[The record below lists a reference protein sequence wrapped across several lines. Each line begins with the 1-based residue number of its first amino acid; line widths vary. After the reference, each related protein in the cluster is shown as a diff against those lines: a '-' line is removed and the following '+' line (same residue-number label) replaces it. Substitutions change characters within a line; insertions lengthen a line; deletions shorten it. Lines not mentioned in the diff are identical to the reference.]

1 MATESKDTLVV
12 IAEELGKALQP
23 LEAAASSPGALRDFL
38 EELGWNVAVVPNSIS
53 ALKAPVTQATQLGTG
68 NTAVSA
74 DSVQQ
79 LITAVRAAFEAV
91 AKLGTAGDLANDMKD
106 ELPGQLL
113 EYLLVEYLIKNQPRF
128 GELLRSLGIIR
139 MELVAASGSRV
150 AYLRR
155 TFAFA
160 EFANLFN
167 DPLTFFKNAF
177 KWGESNFKGPEWVES
192 LARLFESWGF
202 QWQVENLSPA
212 ALAKLTENSINA
224 ATDFVS
230 SLRIYFIKSENDP
243 LSFNAGVG
251 VFLLPE
257 TASAKPGFAVMPFF
271 SGSFEQ
277 SIDIT
282 QKLSLVI
289 KTAIDAKG
297 GIGIIVR
304 PGKDISA
311 FAGLDTGTP
320 TTITGLISLLF
331 ALKGGT
337 TPFILIGKRDASR
350 LEIGGVS
357 AEGGTRFHS
366 GGKFEVFTEFGVKGG
381 KIVIKADGADG
392 FLATL
397 LPGDGINIDF
407 ELVVGFS
414 TTKGLYFGGSGGL
427 EIQLPA
433 HIQLGP
439 IEITSA
445 LIALKPKDGEFPLEL
460 AATIKGDLS
469 VLKATVENVGMKAIF
484 TFPADGKGNLGPVNL
499 ALGFRPPNGVGLAV
513 DAGVVKGGGYLFFD
527 FDKGEYAGA
536 LELTF
541 SEVISLKAIGIINTK
556 MPDGSPGFSL
566 LIIITAEF
574 GTGIQ
579 LGFGFVLLG
588 VGGLIGLN
596 RTMNLQALAEGVR
609 TGGINSVMFPTNIIE
624 NAPRI
629 ISDLR
634 SYFPV
639 EEGKFLIGP
648 MAKLGWG
655 TPALISVSLGII
667 IEIPGNIAIVGILKI
682 ALPTEEAALIKLQVN
697 FIGAIEFD
705 KSRMWFFASLYD
717 SRVIFITIEGEMGL
731 LIAWSSDANFVV
743 SMGGFHPA
751 FKPPP
756 LPFPSPVRLAFNI
769 LDQPLAKVRIFGY
782 FAVTSNT
789 VQFGARA
796 ELMFGF
802 SACKIEGHIGFDALF
817 QFSPFYFII
826 QVSASLSVKVFGAG
840 LFSVSVRMSLEGPT
854 PYRAKGTGTISI
866 LFFDFDVD
874 FDETWGESQNTTLP
888 PIEIM
893 PRVREEFNKL
903 ENWKAV
909 LPAGNNLLVTL
920 RKIDES
926 TELVLH
932 PVGTLQI
939 SQRYVPLGLTIDK
952 LGSQKT
958 ADVKKIVVAVSDASG
973 LAKLSDLKESFAMA
987 QFQEMKNEE
996 KLSRPSFQ
1004 KEDSGVE
1011 LSAAGQQIKTGKATR
1026 RVVRYELI
1034 IVDNN
1039 FKHYLKK
1046 FFSFFSALLFS
1057 HFLRNNAVARSA
1069 VSAATK
1075 KKLNPFDEKIKTGQE
1090 GYAVASAIDN
1100 KAFGGKTFASE
1111 ALAREYMAEQVAKD
1125 PNLKESL
1132 HILPQHELNTAA

>member
-1 MATESKDTLVV
+1 MEEKDTLVV

-23 LEAAASSPGALRDFL
+23 LESAATTPAALRDFL
-38 EELGWNVAVVPNSIS
+38 EDLGWNLTTVPASIT
-53 ALKAPVTQATQLGTG
+53 ALKAPVEQAARLGTG
-68 NTAVSA
+68 NTEVSS

-79 LITAVRAAFEAV
+79 LITAVRAAFEGV
-91 AKLGTAGDLANDMKD
+91 AKLNTAGDLANDMKND
-106 ELPGQLL
+106 LPGQLL
-113 EYLLVEYLIKNQPRF
+113 QYLLVEYLLKNQSGF
-128 GELLRSLGIIR
+128 GQLLRALGIIR
-139 MELVAASGSRV
+139 LELIPAQTGRV

-155 TFAFA
+155 TFVFS
-160 EFANLFN
+160 EFANFFS

-177 KWGESNFKGPEWVES
+177 HWGQSNFRGGEWVDAIS
-192 LARLFESWGF
+192 QLFESWGF
-202 QWQVENLSPA
+202 QWQIENLTDN
-212 ALAKLTENSINA
+212 ALAELTKNSLNPA
-224 ATDFVS
+224 NDFIS
-230 SLRIYFIKSENDP
+230 SLKIYFIRSENDP
-243 LSFNAGVG
+243 LDLNAGVG
-251 VFLLPE
+251 LSLLPE
-257 TASAKPGFAVMPFF
+257 TATDKPGLAIMPFF
-271 SGSFEQ
+271 AGEFEQ
-277 SIDIT
+277 SISIT
-282 QKLSLVI
+282 EKLSLAI

-297 GIGIIVR
+297 GIGIIIR
-304 PGKDISA
+304 PGKEISA
-311 FAGLDTGTP
+311 FVGLNNGTP
-320 TTITGLISLLF
+320 GNITGVLSLLF
-331 ALKGGT
+331 GLNGESD
-337 TPFILIGKRDASR
+337 PYILIGKRDASR

-357 AEGGTRFHS
+357 TEGGTRFHS
-366 GGKFEVFTEFGVKGG
+366 GGKFEVFTEFGIHQG
-381 KIVIKADGADG
+381 KIVIKGDNESDG
-392 FLATL
+392 FLAKL
-397 LPGDGINIDF
+397 MPEDGINVDF
-407 ELVVGFS
+407 DMVLGFS
-414 TTKGLYFGGSGGL
+414 TTKGFYFGGSGGL

-439 IEITSA
+439 VEITSA
-445 LIALKPKDGEFPLEL
+445 MIALKPKEGEFPLEL
-460 AATIKGDLS
+460 TATIKGDLS
-469 VLKATVENVGMKAIF
+469 VLKATVENIGMKAIF
-484 TFPADGKGNLGPVNL
+484 TFPPDGKGNLGPVNL
-499 ALGFRPPNGVGLAV
+499 ALGFRPPNGVGLAL
-513 DAGVVKGGGYLFFD
+513 DAGIVKGGGYLFFD

-556 MPDGSPGFSL
+556 MPDGSKGFSL

-596 RTMNLQALAEGVR
+596 RTMNLEPLAEGVR

-634 SYFPV
+634 AYFPP

-667 IEIPGNIAIVGILKI
+667 IEIPGNIAILGILKI
-682 ALPTEEAALIKLQVN
+682 ALPTEEAALIQLQVN

-705 KSRMWFFASLYD
+705 KSRMWFFASLYE
-717 SRVIFITIEGEMGL
+717 SRVLFVTIEGEMGL
-731 LIAWSSDANFVV
+731 LIAWGSDANFVV
-743 SMGGFHPA
+743 SIGGFHPA

-756 LPFPSPVRLAFNI
+756 LPFPSPVRLSFNI
-769 LDQPLAKVRIFGY
+769 LDQPLGKIRVLGY

-796 ELMFGF
+796 ELYFGF

-826 QVSASLSVKVFGAG
+826 QLSASLSVKVFGAG
-840 LFSVSVRMSLEGPT
+840 LFSVSVRLSLEGPT

-866 LFFDFDVD
+866 LFFDFDVEI
-874 FDETWGESQNTTLP
+874 DETWGESRNTSLP

-903 ENWKAV
+903 ENWKAE
-909 LPAGNNLLVTL
+909 LPAGSNLLVSL
-920 RKIDES
+920 RKID
-926 TELVLH
+926 TAAELVLH
-932 PVGTLQI
+932 PVGTLKV

-958 ADVKKIVVAVSDASG
+958 ADVKKISVAVSNVSG
-973 LAKLSDLKESFAMA
+973 LQKLKDLEESFAMA

-1004 KEDSGVE
+1004 KELSGVE
-1011 LSAAGQQIKTGKATR
+1011 LSAAGQQIKTGKAVR

-1034 IVDNN
+1034 IIDNN
-1039 FKHYLKK
+1039 FKRIAKK
-1046 FFSFFSALLFS
+1046 FVSFFSALLYT
-1057 HFLRNNAVARSA
+1057 HFLKNNAVARSPL
-1069 VSAATK
+1069 SAASK
-1075 KKLNPFDEKIKTGQE
+1075 KKLNPFSEKIISGQE
-1090 GYAVASAIDN
+1090 HFSVASSIDN
-1100 KAFGGKTFASE
+1100 KAFGKTSFASE
-1111 ALAREYMAEQVAKD
+1111 AMAREYMKEQIAKD
-1125 PNLKESL
+1125 PNLIESL
-1132 HILPQHELNTAA
+1132 HVISQHEINTAA